1 MTITNVTDKELQQA
15 QLIAELEAEIER
27 LKAAAKYAEHIDAT
41 PENQRET
48 MLHDALTERNALR
61 AQIEA
66 SRKQKPVGF
75 VESAVRGAGGFH
87 ACFRSGVFAPS
98 GTQLYAAPVVP
109 EDVPTEAT
117 EVAQVAIESVLR
129 EYNYPAN
136 PKNAARAGWRAC
148 RLHIAAMKGAAA

>member
-1 MTITNVTDKELQQA
+1 MTITNLTDKELLQA
-15 QLIAELEAEIER
+15 QRIAELEAEVER
-27 LKAAAKYAEHIDAT
+27 LKVAAKYAEHIDAT

-61 AQIEA
+61 AQIE
-66 SRKQKPVGF
+66 
-75 VESAVRGAGGFH
+75 
-87 ACFRSGVFAPS
+87 
-98 GTQLYAAPVVP
+98 T
-109 EDVPTEAT
+109 VPTEVT

>member
-15 QLIAELEAEIER
+15 QRIAELEAEVER

-66 SRKQKPVGF
+66 SQKQEPVAWVTDTEFDRETEIRSNSWRQKYSAKITATGF
-75 VESAVRGAGGFH
+75 DT
-87 ACFRSGVFAPS
+87 P
-98 GTQLYAAPVVP
+98 LYAAPVVAP
-109 EDVPTEAT
+109 DVLKDA
-117 EVAQVAIESVLR
+117 ESWQDC
-129 EYNYPAN
+129 YAF
-136 PKNAARAGWRAC
+136 C
-148 RLHIAAMKGAAA
+148 